1 MSKLAAALAWAQRG
15 FAVFPLREN
24 SKKPVHGEDW
34 NNIATTDPERIRQ
47 LWTDLVTK
55 GEYDY
60 NIGCA
65 CTDMVV
71 IDVDVK
77 DGKDGVGDYL
87 QMGGVWDTLLVRT
100 PTGGY
105 HCYFYG
111 PDSSN
116 ASLSN
121 AVDVRS
127 HRGYVVAPGSTID
140 GMAYEIVADNA
151 MRWVPDTI
159 ERRLEGPKIRNM
171 ESEAQSI
178 DNPANIEAGRN
189 FLETAPPAIEGMRGD
204 ETTFITAAKLV
215 REFSLSVATA
225 FALLRDIWNPRCEPP
240 WELSELYVKVENAY
254 QYGTADAG
262 RLSAETLYG
271 HLDITPPPNVFS
283 QIGAFGN
290 AYLGS
295 QLTPRPWLMK
305 DMLMRRTVTLLL
317 ASGSAGKSSLSLA
330 LAAHLATGK
339 NFAGYENT
347 RPQQP
352 TRTIVYNGEDDVEE
366 QSRRLTAICT
376 VYGLDYEEV
385 RKHILLL
392 SARELKLQLVT
403 KEGSKAVRN
412 DTIVTQLTQF
422 ASEAQVG
429 CIILDPLVKLHQCD
443 ESDNAEMDAVMEAIT
458 DIAHGSNAAMLVLHH
473 TTKISMK
480 QEDRIGNA
488 DIARGASAIV
498 NAARVAFTMLN
509 ATSQD
514 AQDYGF
520 DDEERHRWVRLDDAK
535 MNMSLANK
543 VATWFHKETQMI
555 ITGDPIGVLKYE
567 DRKHDPR
574 YIMMKVANAINNY
587 MMESHKA
594 SDSLDA
600 TITAVAQRIPSWKNK
615 ALPEARNMMKVWFAS
630 QHGVATESGA
640 IIRIVKNNDKLE
652 VTVS

>member
-24 SKKPVHGEDW
+24 SKKPVHGDDW

-77 DGKDGVGDYL
+77 DGKDGINDYM

-116 ASLSN
+116 ASLSD

-140 GMAYEIVADNA
+140 GNAYEIVADNA
-151 MRWVPDTI
+151 MRWVPDII

-171 ESEAQSI
+171 DSEAQSV

-189 FLETAPPAIEGMRGD
+189 FLETAPPAVEGMRGD

-225 FALLRDIWNPRCEPP
+225 FALMRDIWNPRCEPP
-240 WELSELYVKVENAY
+240 WEPSQLYIKVENAY

-271 HLDITPPPNVFS
+271 HLDVPPPPNVFA
-283 QIGAFGN
+283 QVATFGN

-295 QLTPRPWLMK
+295 QLTPRPWLVE

-330 LAAHLATGK
+330 LAAHLAIGK
-339 NFAGYENT
+339 EFAGYKV
-347 RPQQP
+347 RQAC
-352 TRTIVYNGEDDVEE
+352 RTIVYNGEDDVEE

-376 VYGLDYEEV
+376 VYGLDYNEV
-385 RKHILLL
+385 RQHILLL
-392 SARELKLQLVT
+392 SAREMKLQLVT

-412 DTIVTQLTQF
+412 DTIVSQLTQF
-422 ASEAQVG
+422 AAESQVG

-443 ESDNAEMDAVMEAIT
+443 ESDNAEMDTVMEAIT

-473 TTKISMK
+473 TTKMSMK
-480 QEDRIGNA
+480 QEDRVGNA

-509 ATSQD
+509 ATETD
-514 AQDYGF
+514 AEEYGF
-520 DDEERHRWVRLDDAK
+520 ADEERNRWVRLDDAK

-567 DRKHDPR
+567 EKKRDSRH
-574 YIMMKVANAINNY
+574 IMQRLVAIL
-587 MMESHKA
+587 ESHMVLHATA
-594 SDSLDA
+594 SISLGQ
-600 TITAVAQRIPSWKNK
+600 AVSLVKVNEPLWRNK
-615 ALPEARNMMKVWFAS
+615 KPNEIRERLWGWLS
-630 QHGVATESGA
+630 SGVATASGRTLQA
-640 IIRIVKNNDKLE
+640 VQQGDKIEVVIR
-652 VTVS
+652 

>member
-24 SKKPVHGEDW
+24 SKKPVHDEDW
-34 NNIATTDPERIRQ
+34 NSIATTDPERIRQ

-55 GEYDY
+55 YEHNY

-71 IDVDVK
+71 IDVDIK
-77 DGKDGVGDYL
+77 DGKDGINDYL
-87 QMGGVWDTLLVRT
+87 QMGGVWDTLLVQT

-116 ASLSN
+116 ASLSD

-127 HRGYVVAPGSTID
+127 HRGYVVAPGSVID
-140 GMAYEIVADNA
+140 GAAYTVVADNA

-159 ERRLEGPKIRNM
+159 ERRLEGPKVRNV
-171 ESEAQSI
+171 ESQAQAI
-178 DNPANIEAGRN
+178 DSAANIEAGRN
-189 FLETAPPAIEGMRGD
+189 FLETAPPAVEGMRGD

-215 REFSLSVATA
+215 REFSLSVSTA
-225 FALLRDIWNPRCEPP
+225 FALMRDVWNPKCKPP
-240 WELSELYVKVENAY
+240 WQPAELYTKVENAY

-271 HLDITPPPNVFS
+271 HLQVIPPPNVFS
-283 QIGAFGN
+283 QVASFGN

-295 QLTPRPWLMK
+295 QLRPRPWLVD

-330 LAAHLATGK
+330 LAAHLAVGA
-339 NFAGYENT
+339 NFAGYKV
-347 RPQQP
+347 RQAC
-352 TRTIVYNGEDDVEE
+352 RTIVYNGEDDVEE
-366 QSRRLTAICT
+366 QSRRLTAVCT
-376 VYGLDYEEV
+376 IYGLDYEEV

-392 SARELKLQLVT
+392 SAREMKLQLVS
-403 KEGSKAVRN
+403 KEGGRAVRN
-412 DTIVTQLTQF
+412 DTVVEQLTKF
-422 ASEAQVG
+422 AAESQVG

-443 ESDNAEMDAVMEAIT
+443 ESDNAEMDTVMEAIA
-458 DIAHGSNAAMLVLHH
+458 DIAHHANTAMLVLHH
-473 TTKISMK
+473 TTKMSMK
-480 QEDRIGNA
+480 QEDRVGNA

-498 NAARVAFTMLN
+498 NAARVAFTMMN
-509 ATSQD
+509 ASSQD

-520 DDEERHRWVRLDDAK
+520 DEEERHRWVRLDDAK

-543 VATWFHKETQMI
+543 TATWFHKETQVI
-555 ITGDPIGVLKYE
+555 VTGDAIGVLKYE
-567 DRKHDPR
+567 ERKHDPR
-574 YIMMKVANAINNY
+574 YIMLRVANAINSY
-587 MMESHKA
+587 MVESHKA

-600 TITAVAQRIPSWKNK
+600 TITAVMKRVPGWKNK
-615 ALPEARNMMKVWFAS
+615 KLPEARNEMKVWFAS
-630 QHGVATESGA
+630 QRGVAVESGA
-640 IIRIVKNNDKLE
+640 IVKIIKDDNDKLH